1 MSETREKIEGILHLN
16 GCQQRTAGW
25 NEAKDGKE
33 MDMEDMERLEELT
46 LNETMYEVDKAIAQA
61 QIDLIDYIFKEPT
74 GPQIMTVEEMKET
87 KDENWRDEVIQYFFN
102 TDSLM
107 FNLQR
112 KREAL
117 QKLVDYGDE
126 PDQERSY

>member
-1 MSETREKIEGILHLN
+1 MPSPKETIEGILHLN

-25 NEAKDGKE
+25 NEAKDGK
-33 MDMEDMERLEELT
+33 DLDTDDMERLEDLT
-46 LNETMYEVDKAIAQA
+46 LEEVMYTVDRTVAQA

-74 GPQIMTVEEMKET
+74 GSLIMTNQEMKDT
-87 KDENWRDEVIQYFFN
+87 KDSEWRDEVIQYFFN

-112 KREAL
+112 KREQL
-117 QKLVDYGDE
+117 QKVVE
-126 PDQERSY
+126 NE